1 MPMLLVRR
9 LSTLRRMPWLALA
22 ALLVVVAGGWAQPG
36 WAQTAA
42 PGAVPPASAPRA
54 GASAPAGLPS
64 LAGTAPATGAEYKVG
79 PGDVV
84 RVLVFQNPD
93 LTTEARVTES
103 GLIAFPLLGTVRI
116 GGLTAT
122 DAELRIAEALR
133 SGNFVKQ
140 PQVSLLVTQVRSNLV
155 SVLGQVGRPG
165 RYPIE
170 TAELRLTEL
179 LATAGGVN
187 PTGADL
193 VTVTGTRDG
202 RPFRTEVDLTKLFG
216 SERRAEDIVL
226 RNGDVVWVDRGASI
240 YIYGEVQR
248 PGAIRLERNMT
259 VLQALATGG
268 GLTQRG
274 TERGL
279 RLHRRGADGKINITQ
294 PVMDETLR
302 DGDVIYVRESIF

>member
-1 MPMLLVRR
+1 MPLLLVRC
-9 LSTLRRMPWLALA
+9 LSSIRRMPVLALL
-22 ALLVVVAGGWAQPG
+22 ALVMASAGLPAPSV
-36 WAQTAA
+36 AQTAA
-42 PGAVPPASAPRA
+42 PAAAPSPARP
-54 GASAPAGLPS
+54 APAA
-64 LAGTAPATGAEYKVG
+64 LAPLGGTAPATGSEYKIG

-93 LTTEARVTES
+93 LTTESRVTES
-103 GLIAFPLLGTVRI
+103 GVIAFPLIGTARI

-122 DAELRIAEALR
+122 EAEQRIADALR
-133 SGNFVKQ
+133 TGNFVKQ

-193 VTVTGTRDG
+193 VTVTGTRAG
-202 RPFRTEVDLTKLFG
+202 KPFRTEVDLTKLFG
-216 SERRAEDIVL
+216 SERRTDDL
-226 RNGDVVWVDRGASI
+226 LLQNGDVVWVDRGPTM

-248 PGAIRLERNMT
+248 PGVIRLERNMT

-274 TERGL
+274 TERGM
-279 RLHRRGADGKINITQ
+279 RLHRRGPDGKINITT
-294 PVMDETLR
+294 PTMDEPLR

>member
-1 MPMLLVRR
+1 MNLLPAQRVCTQRA
-9 LSTLRRMPWLALA
+9 TLASLLALA
-22 ALLVVVAGGWAQPG
+22 ILTASALMPDAAVAQATAGNRDA
-36 WAQTAA
+36 ATTAA
-42 PGAVPPASAPRA
+42 G
-54 GASAPAGLPS
+54 SAPAR
-64 LAGTAPATGAEYKVG
+64 LAQIAGAEYRMG

-84 RVLVFQNPD
+84 RIVVFQNPD
-93 LTTEARVTES
+93 LTTEGLVTAS
-103 GLIAFPLLGTVRI
+103 GAISFPLLGTVRI
-116 GGLTAT
+116 GGLTT
-122 DAELRIAEALR
+122 SEAEQRIADALR
-133 SGNFVKQ
+133 TGNFVKQ
-140 PQVSLLVTQVRSNLV
+140 PQVSMLVTQIRANLV

-170 TAELRLTEL
+170 TADLRLSEL

-202 RPFRTEVDLTKLFG
+202 RPFRTEVDLTRLFG
-216 SERRAEDIVL
+216 TAQRTDDVQL
-226 RNGDVVWVDRGASI
+226 QNGDVVWVDRSPSI

-248 PGAIRLERNMT
+248 PGVMRLERSMT

-274 TERGL
+274 TERGM
-279 RLHRRGADGKINITQ
+279 RLHRRGTDGKIAITQ
-294 PVMDETLR
+294 PSMDDALR

>member
-1 MPMLLVRR
+1 MPLPFVRC
-9 LSTLRRMPWLALA
+9 LSSIRRMPILALLA
-22 ALLVVVAGGWAQPG
+22 LVVAAAGLPAPSFAQ
-36 WAQTAA
+36 
-42 PGAVPPASAPRA
+42 
-54 GASAPAGLPS
+54 SAPAASARPAQGGLAP
-64 LAGTAPATGAEYKVG
+64 LGGTAPATGSEYKIG
-79 PGDVV
+79 AGDVV

-93 LTTEARVTES
+93 LTTESRVTES
-103 GLIAFPLLGTVRI
+103 GVIAFPLIGTARI
-116 GGLTAT
+116 GGLTASE
-122 DAELRIAEALR
+122 AEQRIADALR
-133 SGNFVKQ
+133 TGNFVKQ

-193 VTVTGTRDG
+193 VTVTGTRG
-202 RPFRTEVDLTKLFG
+202 GQPFRTEVDLTKLFG
-216 SERRAEDIVL
+216 SERRAEDL
-226 RNGDVVWVDRGASI
+226 LLQNGDVVWVDRGSSI

-248 PGAIRLERNMT
+248 PGVIRLERNMT

-274 TERGL
+274 TERGM

-294 PVMDETLR
+294 PSMDETLR